1 MKKTS
6 KMDFRCDDL
15 EADLIRKNASECGL
29 STSNYCRQVILG
41 YRPRKRLTDEELET
55 LTEVRKLCADMV
67 HITNLFRQ
75 GKYKAMMVELA
86 ALAQKLKSIVYGV
99 KG

>member
-1 MKKTS
+1 MPS
-6 KMDFRCDDL
+6 C
-15 EADLIRKNASECGL
+15 
-29 STSNYCRQVILG
+29 LG

-55 LTEVRKLCADMV
+55 LTDVRKLCADMV
-67 HITNLFRQ
+67 HISNLFRQ
-75 GKYKAMMVELA
+75 GKYKTMMLEVA

>member
-1 MKKTS
+1 MRKTT
-6 KMDFRCDDL
+6 KLNFRCGEL

-55 LTEVRKLCADMV
+55 LTDVRKLCADMV
-67 HITNLFRQ
+67 HINNFFRQ
-75 GKYKAMMVELA
+75 GKYKTMMVELA
-86 ALAQKLKSIVYGV
+86 DLIQRLKGIVYGV
-99 KG
+99 